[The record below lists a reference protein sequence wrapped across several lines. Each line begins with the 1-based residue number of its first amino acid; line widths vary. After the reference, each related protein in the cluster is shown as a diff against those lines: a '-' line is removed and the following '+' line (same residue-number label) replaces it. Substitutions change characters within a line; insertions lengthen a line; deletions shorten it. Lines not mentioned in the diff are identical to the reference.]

1 MEKTA
6 YTENVVLVDADFL
19 DRVTFDLIVN
29 FERMIDRRIDAGDL
43 CHWLDC
49 VALDGGIRPGENQI
63 QVIFLHSKDK
73 MQLNH
78 MKPGNFKEELSGK
91 AFKDNLGEFGLLSYP
106 VEELV
111 SAEDF
116 YVQSFQALV
125 EEKQIKRILAVGD
138 MMAYGERLK
147 RICVEAEDT
156 DITLFTM
163 EPTSGRGFAQEI
175 LGYSLM
181 SALRIRSEE
190 IK

>member
-1 MEKTA
+1 MNKTE
-6 YTENVVLVDADFL
+6 YPENVILVDADFL
-19 DRVTFDLIVN
+19 DHVTFDLIVN

-49 VALDGGIRPGENQI
+49 IALDGGLRPGDNKI

-73 MQLNH
+73 EVLRH
-78 MKPGNFKEELSGK
+78 MKPSHLKNELNGM
-91 AFKDNLGEFGLLSYP
+91 AFKDNLGEFGMLSYP

-125 EEKQIKRILAVGD
+125 EEKAIKRVLAVGD
-138 MMAYGERLK
+138 MAAYGERLK
-147 RICVEAEDT
+147 RICMEAEDT

-163 EPTSGRGFAQEI
+163 EPTTGRGFAQEI

-181 SALRIRSEE
+181 SALRISSEE

>member
-19 DRVTFDLIVN
+19 DRITFDLIVN

-49 VALDGGIRPGENQI
+49 VALDGGMRPGNNQI
-63 QVIFLHSKDK
+63 QAIFLHSKDK
-73 MQLNH
+73 EELHH
-78 MKPGNFKEELSGK
+78 MKPGNFKEELSDK
-91 AFKDNLGEFGLLSYP
+91 AFKDNLGEFGLLSFP

-116 YVQSFQALV
+116 YVQAFQALV
-125 EEKQIKRILAVGD
+125 EEKQVKRILAVGD
-138 MMAYGERLK
+138 MAAYGERLK
-147 RICVEAEDT
+147 RICVEAEDK

-163 EPTSGRGFAQEI
+163 EPTPGRGFAQEI